1 MKLTNFPFKNI
12 MHGDAYF
19 WMSLMLND
27 LHPTYKIETK
37 IFFFFM
43 LQKQSPTVFCKKGFL
58 ENFKKFTRKHLCQSL
73 FFNKCH
79 KASKDSYHKS
89 LKASQK
95 YSQGIS
101 TSQTAIGKQQQKS
114 Y

>member
-37 IFFFFM
+37 IIFFH
-43 LQKQSPTVFCKKGFL
+43 STETVTNGVL
-58 ENFKKFTRKHLCQSL
+58 
-73 FFNKCH
+73 
-79 KASKDSYHKS
+79 
-89 LKASQK
+89 
-95 YSQGIS
+95 
-101 TSQTAIGKQQQKS
+101 
-114 Y
+114 